1 MKKILLLQCFL
12 LFSGTMAFSQKELS
26 ESPFKNVIGQ
36 TLEVDQNK
44 CLYRIEKTDFAFIFH
59 HFFEKPQAYTIVDII
74 PFHKFVDDQVPEQYK
89 EDWINSLL
97 PSYYPILTLKDK
109 VTGLTNNFISPQK
122 ISTENDVLIFQPDS
136 DWLKSFFR
144 LYDNAEVEST
154 SGSKWVFT
162 DCGIGS
168 SGSIFL
174 TTEAGTKIYLK
185 TINHILKVPFAW
197 YEYRKQRAELEKRRL
212 EQAEFEKQRK
222 RQALIKKYGTHYA
235 QCIEDKK
242 IELGMPKEIFF
253 EIKDKDF
260 IFRIQESLVHG
271 VRVEIYQEIRAGSAL
286 VYGYNKYNYYRF
298 ENGKLVSYLYD

>member
-36 TLEVDQNK
+36 TINDLDK
-44 CLYRIEKTDFAFIFH
+44 HLYWIQTSEYSITFH
-59 HFFEKPQAYTIVDII
+59 YYKKNQTYTIIDII
-74 PFHKFVDDQVPEQYK
+74 PFHEFVENKVPKQIK
-89 EDWINSLL
+89 DSVNSFL
-97 PSYYPILTLKDK
+97 PPNYLICVLKNK

-122 ISTENDVLIFQPDS
+122 ISIANDTLTFITDS
-136 DWLKSFFR
+136 VQSQLFFKFYLNR
-144 LYDNAEVEST
+144 FKHIY
-154 SGSKWVFT
+154 T
-162 DCGIGS
+162 DCGINY
-168 SGSIFL
+168 SGDIFL
-174 TTEAGTKIYLK
+174 STRTGFKIPIQTKILNKLEIVFDKQLQAQHQAKIEDQQTEATKKL
-185 TINHILKVPFAW
+185 V
-197 YEYRKQRAELEKRRL
+197 
-212 EQAEFEKQRK
+212 EFEKQRK

-260 IFRIQESLVHG
+260 ISRIQESLVHG

-286 VYGYNKYNYYRF
+286 IYGYNKYHYYRF